1 MLAQMRVSAAA
12 LVLLAGCGVAE
23 VTSRPA
29 REGDPFI
36 AVSRGALTATSDA
49 GADHAGDREHFYI
62 AISRAELGKKWFMS
76 GYLTQWYPTESPHT
90 PMRSLGTRVV
100 TFAVQ
105 NGKLFVFDATD
116 GKTWS
121 DVLDPTV
128 VVESYP
134 LVTDYAPFNAL
145 PNAGSYVLFDP
156 SAGQNRF
163 DIVSDDFAA
172 MWQARFEIDLSFL
185 QKFKSV
191 EGGAT
196 WEQVFTGHTELHGAG
211 VLAYEQPFRG
221 SGTLSVALRRYS
233 ESAGF
238 TPTEFGP
245 TQQHYF
251 PSQSF
256 QLVKNEA
263 AYERYTSKWN
273 IKPGMAPI
281 PWRIS
286 RELLQMQ
293 ADPRYAGI
301 DLQGA
306 ITRGIESWNDA
317 FGFPV
322 FSVSLAAA
330 SESPGDDDKNFVV
343 VDRNPGNGYAFANWR
358 ENPNTGEIRGAS
370 VYFSSVFVQLA
381 LNGSADAGELPVID
395 AGQPEPVDAG
405 VTAPPCA
412 PAVVVSQVFGG
423 NSSTGA
429 ANQDFIELHNRTAS
443 PVSLSG
449 WSLQYASAS
458 GSTWQVIPLSGSV
471 AAGGFFL
478 VGLATSGD
486 GGVPL
491 PAADFTAG
499 TNLSASSGKVALVA
513 STTALSGACPAPGA
527 AVDFVGYGAASCSE
541 ATPVSGASVSQAV
554 ARRDACVDSDS
565 NATDFTAQAP
575 APRNAGSAAQACT
588 CSAAAP
594 PPMTLGTGGGVVGM
608 PVSRTTARAI
618 SWQAMPLG
626 TVCALQGRSA
636 AAIPSG
642 LTRRE
647 FVERII
653 EHTIAHEI
661 GHTLGLRHNFHG
673 SLTASSVMDYVADD
687 DAARSPK
694 PGAYD
699 VAAVKYLYG
708 LEASPPAQPFCTDQT
723 RSMLATCDI
732 FDTGATPLSGDL
744 APKYQAKVRALMAG
758 TGRFGY
764 PDFHRIT
771 RYVRGP
777 KDEAQ
782 RLEAFNVLMGDVA
795 APLKPEVVALG
806 PDAAAYAD
814 LLAQLA
820 LSNLFLD
827 GVQYRDE
834 IQVNPA
840 LGDAAFRARVIAV
853 AKDIIVNSDRQRSFE
868 ARRVAVDVL
877 KRLQTHD
884 AYTALLEAKAPI
896 AAERATYSAL
906 GQALC
911 DDLTRRIDLSVSPY
925 FVQ

>member
-1 MLAQMRVSAAA
+1 MFPPMRVSAAA
-12 LVLLAGCGVAE
+12 LVLLAACGVSE
-23 VTSRPA
+23 VSSRPSKEA
-29 REGDPFI
+29 APFI

-49 GADHAGDREHFYI
+49 GADHAGDLEHFYI
-62 AISRAELGKKWFMS
+62 AISRAELGQKWFMS

-90 PMRSLGTRVV
+90 PLRSLGTRVV

-105 NGKLFVFDATD
+105 NGKLYVFDATE

-121 DVLDPTV
+121 DVLDPAV
-128 VVESYP
+128 VVEAYP

-172 MWQARFEIDLSFL
+172 MWRARFEIDLAFL
-185 QKFKSV
+185 QRFKSV
-191 EGGAT
+191 EGGAS

-221 SGTLSVALRRYS
+221 SGTLTVALRRYS
-233 ESAGF
+233 ESPGF

-251 PSQSF
+251 PSQNF

-263 AYERYTSKWN
+263 AYRRYTSKWN
-273 IKPGMAPI
+273 IAPGMAPI
-281 PWRIS
+281 SWRIS

-322 FSVSLAAA
+322 FSASLAAA
-330 SESPGDDDKNFVV
+330 GESPGDDDRNFVV
-343 VDRNPGNGYAFANWR
+343 VDRNPGNAYAFANWR

-370 VYFSSVFVQLA
+370 VYFSSVFVQSALA
-381 LNGSADAGELPVID
+381 GSADAGELPVID
-395 AGQPEPVDAG
+395 AGQPQPVDAG

-423 NSSTGA
+423 NSLAGPSR
-429 ANQDFIELHNRTAS
+429 QDFIELHNRTAA
-443 PVSLSG
+443 PVALTG

-458 GSTWQVIPLSGSV
+458 GTTWQVIPLAGSV

-478 VGLATSGD
+478 VGLATAGGD
-486 GGVPL
+486 GGTPL
-491 PAADFTAG
+491 PAADLTAG

-527 AVDFVGYGAASCSE
+527 AVDLVGYGAASCSE
-541 ATPVSGASVSQAV
+541 ATPVAGASSSQAV
-554 ARRDACVDSDS
+554 VRRDACVDSDS

-575 APRNAGSAAQACT
+575 APRSSGAAAQACT

-594 PPMTLGTGGGVVGM
+594 PPMTLGGGGGVGL
-608 PVSRTTARAI
+608 PVSRTSGSAI

-626 TVCALQGRSA
+626 TVCALKGRSA
-636 AAIPSG
+636 AAIPAG

-673 SLTASSVMDYVADD
+673 SLTGSSVMDYVADD
-687 DAARSPK
+687 DAALSPK

-708 LEASPPAQPFCTDQT
+708 LEASPPAQPFCTDEA
-723 RSMLATCDI
+723 RSTLATCDI
-732 FDTGATPLSGDL
+732 FDTGAAPLAGDL
-744 APKYQAKVRALMAG
+744 APKYQAKVRAFIAG
-758 TGRFGY
+758 TGGFGY
-764 PDFHRIT
+764 PDLHRIT

-777 KDEAQ
+777 QDEAQ
-782 RLEAFNVLMGDVA
+782 RLEAFNVLMADLA
-795 APLKPEVVALG
+795 PPLKPEILALG
-806 PDAAAYAD
+806 ADAAGYAD
-814 LLAQLA
+814 LLAMVA

-840 LGDAAFRARVIAV
+840 LADATFRARVIAV
-853 AKDIIVNSDRQRSFE
+853 AKDLVVNSDRQRSFD

-877 KRLQTHD
+877 KRLQTYD
-884 AYTALLEAKAPI
+884 AYQALLEAKAPI